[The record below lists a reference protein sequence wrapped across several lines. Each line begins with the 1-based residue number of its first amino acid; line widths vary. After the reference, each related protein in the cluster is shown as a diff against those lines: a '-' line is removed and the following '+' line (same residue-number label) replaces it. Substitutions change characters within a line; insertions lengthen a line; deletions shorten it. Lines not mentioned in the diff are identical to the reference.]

1 MNNLF
6 TPIIKRSSAP
16 TTPET
21 TLAPISRGN
30 VSAGELIQCYNL
42 ALEQW
47 RDTECAKGILEI
59 LNKKNITVKK
69 AVCLAIGTPSGDG
82 FVYGMSASNWRWR
95 AFLQLIAFAEMV
107 RYLGIP
113 DDEVYIQE
121 PALTDADRAL
131 IHEIGHGAWKI
142 IDIEIPEF
150 RRDLDPF
157 ELFAYSHENDFAF
170 YDDSNTRHE
179 NDAFHKIDEET
190 MVFMIGALDDIM
202 VWNEYE
208 IVKSPLV
215 IHRLETPIGAKHY
228 PDEDGLANLE
238 YAPACRQVSEQY
250 RLAHY
255 AFAKDRLRTPIP
267 GCDFP
272 FPPDSDVKVAP
283 FVRQGIYTLKPG
295 TDRKVKEI
303 RGAILE

>member
-1 MNNLF
+1 MN
-6 TPIIKRSSAP
+6 KSGAA
-16 TTPET
+16 
-21 TLAPISRGN
+21 LAPISRGN
-30 VSAGELIQCYNL
+30 VSAEELIRCYNS

-47 RDTECAKGILEI
+47 RDTKCAKDILEI
-59 LNKKNITVKK
+59 LNKKNVTVKK

-82 FVYGMSASNWRWR
+82 FVYGMPASNWRWR
-95 AFLQLIAFAEMV
+95 AFLQFIAFSEMV
-107 RYLGIP
+107 RHLGIP
-113 DDEVYIQE
+113 DEEVYIQE

-142 IDIEIPEF
+142 IDIEIPES

-157 ELFAYSHENDFAF
+157 ELFAYSHERDLAF
-170 YDDSNTRHE
+170 DGYPKTRRE

-202 VWNEYE
+202 VWNEHE

-215 IHRLETPIGAKHY
+215 IHRLETSVGAKHY

-250 RLAHY
+250 RRAHY
-255 AFAKDRLRTPIP
+255 VFAKDRLRTPIP
-267 GCDFP
+267 DCDFP
-272 FPPDSDVKVAP
+272 FPSDSNVRLGP
-283 FVRQGIYTLKPG
+283 FIRQGIYTLKPG
-295 TDRKVKEI
+295 TDRE
-303 RGAILE
+303 